1 MDKFKNISFSSGA
14 FKGWAYIGTIRAL
27 EESFNFNQL
36 EQVLGASVGAIFGLF
51 YLLQIKHTTLL
62 NYFVSDDNLKE
73 LIDTDLDTMLNRESI
88 IEGKKLKELLIK
100 IIQEKVNAD
109 ITFKELFDKIN
120 VVFSTCAYS
129 VKDKKLIYFNNK
141 LTPDIKVIDAVM
153 ASAALPLLFPPY
165 DINGEFYYDGG
176 ICDRYVSKLLN
187 SETSII
193 FDLSFNFKQTNFK
206 LLNLINGLCENLNEF
221 YDNNLKNKFMVID
234 DKYKDETLNM
244 DQSKDVIF
252 NLYMNS
258 YKNTKKILLFL
269 EKTG

>member
-1 MDKFKNISFSSGA
+1 MKVSNIKNISFSSGA

-62 NYFVSDDNLKE
+62 NYFINMNIKE
-73 LIDTDLDTMLNRESI
+73 LIDTDLDTMLSRESI
-88 IEGKKLKELLIK
+88 IEGKKLKDFLIK
-100 IIQEKVNAD
+100 IIEEKVNGD
-109 ITFKELFDKIN
+109 ITFKELFDKTGI
-120 VVFSTCAYS
+120 VFSTCAYS
-129 VKDKKLIYFNNK
+129 VKEKKLVYFNNK
-141 LTPDIKVIDAVM
+141 LSPDIKVIDAVM

-165 DINGEFYYDGG
+165 SINGSYYYDGG

-193 FDLSFNFKQTNFK
+193 FDLSFNFRETNFE

-221 YDNNLKNKFMVID
+221 YDNNVKNRFLVID
-234 DKYKDETLNM
+234 VKYKDEILNA
-244 DQSKDVIF
+244 DQSKDLIF
-252 NLYMNS
+252 NLYMNG
-258 YKNTKKILLFL
+258 YNNTKKVLKSF
-269 EKTG
+269 TSS